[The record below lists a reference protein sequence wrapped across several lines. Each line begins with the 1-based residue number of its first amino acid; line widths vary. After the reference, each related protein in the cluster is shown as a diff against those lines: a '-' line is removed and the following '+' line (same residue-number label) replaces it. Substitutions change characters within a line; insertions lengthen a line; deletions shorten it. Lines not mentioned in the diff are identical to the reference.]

1 MQIRSAAKWIAVAA
15 GILVGAVIVGFTL
28 KDTTYIEA
36 KLEQI
41 KGARQSVT
49 AVEKT
54 TAKTQ
59 KIKNAEIV
67 KETPLPESS
76 CISDFAFTGQMP
88 ELPTG
93 CEITSLTMALNY
105 YGYSADKMAM
115 ALEYLPTVGWTN
127 TYYGDNETLY
137 GNDIYNYFIGNPQS
151 ETDGLSCGAV
161 VWGTIGMEE
170 RQIMESWNTE
180 DGREA
185 SWAMNDHCVVLI
197 GYSADSVTVADP
209 IEGIV
214 SYDRAQF
221 ESAFRSRGNQCVILK
236 NVQ

>member
-1 MQIRSAAKWIAVAA
+1 MQIRSAAKWIAAAA

-93 CEITSLTMALNY
+93 CEITSLTMTLNY
-105 YGYSADKMAM
+105 YLQIRWQWHSNIYRQLDG
-115 ALEYLPTVGWTN
+115 PTLIT
-127 TYYGDNETLY
+127 ETMKLY
-137 GNDIYNYFIGNPQS
+137 MEMIF
-151 ETDGLSCGAV
+151 
-161 VWGTIGMEE
+161 TI
-170 RQIMESWNTE
+170 
-180 DGREA
+180 
-185 SWAMNDHCVVLI
+185 
-197 GYSADSVTVADP
+197 
-209 IEGIV
+209 
-214 SYDRAQF
+214 
-221 ESAFRSRGNQCVILK
+221 IL
-236 NVQ
+236 

>member
-1 MQIRSAAKWIAVAA
+1 MQIRSAAKWIAAAA

-93 CEITSLTMALNY
+93 CEITSLTMTLNY
-105 YGYSADKMAM
+105 YGYSADKM
-115 ALEYLPTVGWTN
+115 V
-127 TYYGDNETLY
+127 
-137 GNDIYNYFIGNPQS
+137 
-151 ETDGLSCGAV
+151 
-161 VWGTIGMEE
+161 
-170 RQIMESWNTE
+170 
-180 DGREA
+180 
-185 SWAMNDHCVVLI
+185 
-197 GYSADSVTVADP
+197 
-209 IEGIV
+209 
-214 SYDRAQF
+214 
-221 ESAFRSRGNQCVILK
+221 
-236 NVQ
+236 

>member
-1 MQIRSAAKWIAVAA
+1 MQIRSAAKWIAAAA

-93 CEITSLTMALNY
+93 CEITSLTMTLNY
-105 YGYSADKMAM
+105 YGYSADKMASWM
-115 ALEYLPTVGWTN
+115 DQHLLR
-127 TYYGDNETLY
+127 
-137 GNDIYNYFIGNPQS
+137 
-151 ETDGLSCGAV
+151 
-161 VWGTIGMEE
+161 
-170 RQIMESWNTE
+170 RQ
-180 DGREA
+180 
-185 SWAMNDHCVVLI
+185 
-197 GYSADSVTVADP
+197 
-209 IEGIV
+209 
-214 SYDRAQF
+214 
-221 ESAFRSRGNQCVILK
+221 
-236 NVQ
+236 

>member
-1 MQIRSAAKWIAVAA
+1 MQIRSAAKWIAAAA

-76 CISDFAFTGQMP
+76 SISDFAFTGQLPNVHLPPLLNDFPIRNP
-88 ELPTG
+88 E
-93 CEITSLTMALNY
+93 II
-105 YGYSADKMAM
+105 
-115 ALEYLPTVGWTN
+115 V
-127 TYYGDNETLY
+127 
-137 GNDIYNYFIGNPQS
+137 
-151 ETDGLSCGAV
+151 LS
-161 VWGTIGMEE
+161 
-170 RQIMESWNTE
+170 S
-180 DGREA
+180 
-185 SWAMNDHCVVLI
+185 
-197 GYSADSVTVADP
+197 
-209 IEGIV
+209 
-214 SYDRAQF
+214 
-221 ESAFRSRGNQCVILK
+221 RSS
-236 NVQ
+236 

>member
-1 MQIRSAAKWIAVAA
+1 MQIRSAAKWIAAAA

-93 CEITSLTMALNY
+93 CEITSLTMTLNY
-105 YGYSADKMAM
+105 YGYSADKMVM

-137 GNDIYNYFIGNPQS
+137 GNDIYNYFIGS
-151 ETDGLSCGAV
+151 TVRDGWIKLRSGSNRDGSRWLSC
-161 VWGTIGMEE
+161 
-170 RQIMESWNTE
+170 R
-180 DGREA
+180 
-185 SWAMNDHCVVLI
+185 
-197 GYSADSVTVADP
+197 
-209 IEGIV
+209 
-214 SYDRAQF
+214 
-221 ESAFRSRGNQCVILK
+221 
-236 NVQ
+236 

>member
-59 KIKNAEIV
+59 KIKTVETV

-76 CISDFAFTGQMP
+76 CISDFEFAGQMP

-93 CEITSLTMALNY
+93 CEITSLTMVLNY
-105 YGYSADKMAM
+105 YGYSADKMTM

-127 TYYGDNETLY
+127 TYYGDDGTLY

-151 ETDGLSCGAV
+151 ETDG
-161 VWGTIGMEE
+161 
-170 RQIMESWNTE
+170 
-180 DGREA
+180 
-185 SWAMNDHCVVLI
+185 
-197 GYSADSVTVADP
+197 
-209 IEGIV
+209 
-214 SYDRAQF
+214 
-221 ESAFRSRGNQCVILK
+221 
-236 NVQ
+236 

>member
-93 CEITSLTMALNY
+93 CE
-105 YGYSADKMAM
+105 
-115 ALEYLPTVGWTN
+115 
-127 TYYGDNETLY
+127 
-137 GNDIYNYFIGNPQS
+137 ND
-151 ETDGLSCGAV
+151 
-161 VWGTIGMEE
+161 
-170 RQIMESWNTE
+170 
-180 DGREA
+180 
-185 SWAMNDHCVVLI
+185 
-197 GYSADSVTVADP
+197 
-209 IEGIV
+209 
-214 SYDRAQF
+214 F
-221 ESAFRSRGNQCVILK
+221 ELLWIFCR
-236 NVQ
+236 